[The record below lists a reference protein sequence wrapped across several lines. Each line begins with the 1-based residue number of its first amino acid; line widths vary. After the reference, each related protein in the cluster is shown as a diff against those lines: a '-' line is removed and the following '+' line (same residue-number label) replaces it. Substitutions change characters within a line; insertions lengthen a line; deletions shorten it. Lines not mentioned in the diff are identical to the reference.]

1 MRITPL
7 DVRKQEFR
15 RSVRGFDCDEVR
27 AFLNTTAD
35 EYEAVL
41 VDNKQ
46 LRERIITQ
54 EEKIAEYRNMEKAL
68 RDTLMT
74 AERVMQETRNNATRE
89 GELIVRDAGV
99 TAQRVLDEART
110 RTEEMRREILS
121 LYNEKESYLARFRGL
136 AEAQI
141 SFIDSHNRDF
151 EDLDRQL
158 MRKAEAF
165 VETAVAA
172 AARSTD
178 VAPSVESVAET
189 VAEAVVGA
197 DAAPVGASGHQDD
210 VWRHYTPGNA
220 YAASPPRY
228 HSDHHS
234 DHHCDHRSDHD
245 SGQDGIKP
253 RTAAAVDT
261 EAMQAQITSLPPSL
275 AARPDDDDQP
285 NEVASEQEPKQGAT
299 ADGP

>member
-158 MRKAEAF
+158 MRKAEAS

-172 AARSTD
+172 AAQSTD
-178 VAPSVESVAET
+178 VVPKVESVAET
-189 VAEAVVGA
+189 VAEVVAGA
-197 DAAPVGASGHQDD
+197 DAAPGRGSGHQGSPCQGPRVYRGDE
-210 VWRHYTPGNA
+210 
-220 YAASPPRY
+220 AAGDRQAAP
-228 HSDHHS
+228 DN
-234 DHHCDHRSDHD
+234 
-245 SGQDGIKP
+245 GQRAG
-253 RTAAAVDT
+253 
-261 EAMQAQITSLPPSL
+261 
-275 AARPDDDDQP
+275 
-285 NEVASEQEPKQGAT
+285 
-299 ADGP
+299 